1 MNDWQ
6 RIGTIGI
13 LSFVCVLLFA
23 CDRVGEPTET
33 PVEPPASPTEP
44 QATVEPQEIN
54 LSAGQELALV
64 GGLSSGGSDNEL
76 GYAVEGEEITAPGP
90 TIKVH
95 KGDTVT
101 IAFENA
107 HYLEDGRPV
116 YRVQHNFTVVADKD
130 VPFARMEPLW
140 DAYVG
145 GSGDPNLLLG
155 ERGEVTFTPE
165 EAGSYYYVCAVL
177 DHAERGMWGRF
188 EVVE

>member
-1 MNDWQ
+1 MNHWQ
-6 RIGTIGI
+6 RTGTIGI

-23 CDRVGEPTET
+23 CSPPPTE
-33 PVEPPASPTEP
+33 EPPATQASPTEP

-54 LSAGQELALV
+54 LSAGEELALV

-107 HYLEDGRPV
+107 HYLPGGTPEPQV
-116 YRVQHNFTVVADKD
+116 THNFTVVADKD
-130 VPFARMEPLW
+130 VPFAKMEPLW
-140 DAYVG
+140 DAHVG
-145 GSGDPNLLLG
+145 GSGDPNLAVG
-155 ERGEVTFTPE
+155 ESGSVTFTAE
-165 EAGSYYYVCAVL
+165 EAGSYYYVCAIL

>member
-1 MNDWQ
+1 MNHWQ

-23 CDRVGEPTET
+23 CSSDEQPTE
-33 PVEPPASPTEP
+33 EPPTTQASPTAP

-54 LSAGQELALV
+54 LSAGEELALV
-64 GGLSSGGSDNEL
+64 GGFSSGGSDNEL

-90 TIKVH
+90 TIKVR

-101 IAFENA
+101 ISFENA
-107 HYLEDGRPV
+107 QYREDGSPDA
-116 YRVQHNFTVVADKD
+116 VQHNFTVVADKD
-130 VPFARMEPLW
+130 VPFAKMEPLW
-140 DAYVG
+140 DAHVG
-145 GSGDPNLLLG
+145 GSGDPNLLVG
-155 ERGEVTFTPE
+155 ESGSVTFTAE
-165 EAGSYYYVCAVL
+165 EAGSYYYVCAIL